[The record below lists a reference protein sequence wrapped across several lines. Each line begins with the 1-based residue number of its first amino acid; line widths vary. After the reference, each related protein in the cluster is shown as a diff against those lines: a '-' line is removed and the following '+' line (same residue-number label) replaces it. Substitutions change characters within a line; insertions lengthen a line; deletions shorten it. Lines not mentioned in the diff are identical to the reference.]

1 MNEVYLYGE
10 VGRDFTAR
18 ELIEVER
25 GSQVHINSGGGNVFE
40 GLAICNVL
48 KKAGAE
54 IVIDGLCASA
64 ASIIACAGK
73 VTMAENGVFMVHL
86 PTAGLEGYFN
96 SSELAGVQKSLEMI
110 KAAIITTYQAKTG
123 LSESELTRLM
133 ESESW
138 LSAEQAKAL
147 GFVDEILSA
156 GGDYKMEVTDK
167 LKASV
172 LVAER
177 GRIKA
182 LNALKSGVVEI
193 DALIETAIERGA
205 EVEEVK
211 PYIAAI
217 EAARANKPDNGLEE
231 LKALIRDNL
240 SSGAANVGASIPAV
254 DKKQAQADLITK
266 YANEIGGR
274 K

>member
-18 ELIEVER
+18 GLVEVER

-73 VTMAENGVFMVHL
+73 VTMAENGLYMVHL

-110 KAAIITTYQAKTG
+110 KAAIIRTYQAKTG

-133 ESESW
+133 ETESW

-147 GFVDEILSA
+147 GFVDVILK
-156 GGDYKMEVTDK
+156 GEYKMEVTDK

-193 DALIETAIERGA
+193 DALIEVAIERGA

-211 PYIAAI
+211 PYVAAI

-254 DKKQAQADLITK
+254 DKKQAQAELITK